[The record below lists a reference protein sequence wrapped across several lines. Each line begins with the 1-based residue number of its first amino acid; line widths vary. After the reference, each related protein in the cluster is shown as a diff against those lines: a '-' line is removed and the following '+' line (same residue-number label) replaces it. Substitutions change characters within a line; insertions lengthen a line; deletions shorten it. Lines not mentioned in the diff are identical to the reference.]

1 MMQPETIEQYAAENR
16 ALKERIALLERRLRM
31 DQGPALADH
40 NSAVNA
46 APVELCQSDFD
57 NVVSFDGFKAKQ
69 NAPDAN
75 LVFMDDNG
83 AMWFTYGVD
92 YIDTEGRK
100 MSFHFW
106 AKSFADAN
114 ERLAQI
120 KINGCVYGQ
129 ILSDNIPL

>member
-1 MMQPETIEQYAAENR
+1 MHPTTVEQYAAENR

-46 APVELCQSDFD
+46 APVELCQGDFD
-57 NVVSFDGFKAKQ
+57 NVVSIDGFKAKQ

-92 YIDTEGRK
+92 YIDAEGRK